1 MVPNSAKS
9 LTITNLFSE
18 SHKNI
23 QDTLP
28 LVGLLFGLHPN
39 IILPK
44 FVHAEEHLLGILL
57 NWSDSYL
64 YNLDDEV

>member
-9 LTITNLFSE
+9 LAITTE

-44 FVHAEEHLLGILL
+44 FIHAEEHLLGILL
-57 NWSDSYL
+57 NLSDSYL

>member
-9 LTITNLFSE
+9 LAITNLFSE

-44 FVHAEEHLLGILL
+44 FVHVEEHLLGILL
-57 NWSDSYL
+57 NLSDSYL

>member
-9 LTITNLFSE
+9 LAITNLFSE

-44 FVHAEEHLLGILL
+44 FIHAEEHLLGILL
-57 NWSDSYL
+57 NLSDSYL